1 MNAELETK
9 GKVIS
14 RWTARYVDTIENLI
28 FLGRVE
34 RLWQALIQKADL
46 RPGEKVLDVGCG
58 TGRVVSLASNLVG
71 SEGRVV
77 GIDASPKMIELARE
91 RIAKEGTTA
100 EFRTAVMEEL
110 PFAAGSF
117 DAVLSSQALHH
128 VPREAKIR
136 ALRKMLRVLRPGGRL
151 LILDHGKPYAWYLK
165 ILFFPFRWNVAE
177 YQAENF
183 RGEVPGMIEEVFGTV
198 EETARLFGW
207 MRIWQSRKPAKI

>member
-1 MNAELETK
+1 MNVELETQ

-34 RLWQALIQKADL
+34 RLWQALIRQADL

-58 TGRVVSLASNLVG
+58 TGRVVSLAATLVG
-71 SEGRVV
+71 DEGRVV

-91 RIAKEGTTA
+91 RVRKEGTKA

-110 PFAAGSF
+110 SFAESSF
-117 DAVLSSQALHH
+117 DVVLSSQALHH
-128 VPREAKIR
+128 VPRDAKVR
-136 ALRKMLRVLRPGGRL
+136 AVREMLRVLRPGGRL

-183 RGEVPGMIEEVFGTV
+183 RGKVPGMIAEVFGNV
-198 EETARLFGW
+198 EEVARLFGW
-207 MRIWQSRKPAKI
+207 MRIWQSRKPAKN